1 MRDCRRAINL
11 RPRHN
16 VPSAALPSLR
26 RPAGEENC
34 RAGGSRGIIRRE
46 VGVLERDIAD
56 DRDVINVA
64 DGGDLDPA
72 PLAVRPVGPNRLEL
86 MAENVQR
93 QPLESLRLGPVDK
106 RENLLV
112 DGHKAS
118 RNGPGADDH
127 GIAARAHSIL
137 TTPAA
142 APFYWKN
149 GHIYLALEMF

>member
-1 MRDCRRAINL
+1 M
-11 RPRHN
+11 
-16 VPSAALPSLR
+16 
-26 RPAGEENC
+26 
-34 RAGGSRGIIRRE
+34 IRCE
-46 VGVLERDIAD
+46 VAVLERDIAD
-56 DRDVINVA
+56 GGNVVNVA
-64 DGGDLDPA
+64 DGGGLDPA
-72 PLAVRPVGPNRLEL
+72 PFAVRAVRPDRLEL

-93 QPLESLRLGPVDK
+93 QPLKFLRLGPVDK